1 MAVPLNMTTP
11 IVVNMDLYGCLVFL
25 TCSVVFTVSRFIL
38 LKPSVNNPSYQTQQS
53 LRCYDMP
60 SFGDRSARPWERARE
75 REKRERTVLLLRIRG
90 GVMDWYIVT
99 PAKPTPAQAEL
110 MCCYFWEP
118 GVSRGDLM
126 TQWRQCGSIA
136 DWRNWVASIW
146 GFCSISYRK
155 DGNE

>member
-60 SFGDRSARPWERARE
+60 SFGEPFQTS
-75 REKRERTVLLLRIRG
+75 TVPNLVRLLDILACLFQTIKLRIGKR
-90 GVMDWYIVT
+90 
-99 PAKPTPAQAEL
+99 
-110 MCCYFWEP
+110 
-118 GVSRGDLM
+118 
-126 TQWRQCGSIA
+126 TQ
-136 DWRNWVASIW
+136 
-146 GFCSISYRK
+146 
-155 DGNE
+155 